1 MSDNNKLSPEKLK
14 QLQQLQQ
21 MMIQKQKGDNTK
33 TPVELPPDDV
43 PRIAKILRKLTA
55 KGIIM
60 AVLQGMQNSVKFIDQ
75 FINFIIKKD
84 DNKTNDVIQSARAP
98 IMFGVF
104 VLVFFVFIGLFWSA
118 TAPLDSAAVAI
129 GTVISNSNKK
139 NINHQ
144 EGGIIKQ
151 IYVKLGDKVEK
162 GDKLI
167 EFDDTRIRSEYEN
180 NLNQYRT
187 YLASENRLLAEINA
201 DNEIT
206 YPLFLLKDKDVP
218 EVAKILETQNNLFK
232 SKNELKL
239 AEQNSLKQRIKQSEK
254 QIEGYKAKKRALQK
268 TLEVTQDRLDANRKL
283 EAKGFAHKATLL
295 ELEAKEANAH
305 SELAMTDTEISRTDQ
320 EITKI
325 EIELINLDSKSSTQA
340 LSELKDT
347 QINLA
352 DRREKF
358 FYYQDALTRV
368 TIESPVD
375 GVINNLNYH
384 TIGSS
389 IQGNQPIMEISPS
402 DDMLIIEAKIPPQNI
417 DSIRIGLLS
426 KIRFS
431 AFKSRTTPLFI
442 GTVVSLSPD
451 IVIDHSQ
458 QMDPKLAGGYYLAR
472 IELDMEEF
480 NRLAEPRNL
489 RLQPGMQA
497 EVQIV
502 TGTRTLLRY
511 LLDPVFDAMFKGF
524 KEK

>member
-1 MSDNNKLSPEKLK
+1 MSDNNKKPVPEKLK
-14 QLQQLQQ
+14 QLQQLQK
-21 MMIQKQKGDNTK
+21 MMIQKQKSGID
-33 TPVELPPDDV
+33 TPQILPPDNT
-43 PRIAKILRKLTA
+43 PRIAKILRKLTP
-55 KGIIM
+55 KGILMSI
-60 AVLQGMQNSVKFIDQ
+60 LQGMQNSVRFIDQ

-84 DNKTNDVIQSARAP
+84 NDKTNDVIKSARSP
-98 IMFGVF
+98 IMFGIF
-104 VLVFFVFIGLFWSA
+104 VLVFFVFIGLFWSI

-129 GTVISNSNKK
+129 GKVISNSNKK

-144 EGGIIKQ
+144 EGGIIKK
-151 IYVKLGDKVEK
+151 IYVKLGDTVKK

-187 YLASENRLLAEINA
+187 FLASESRLLAEINE

-206 YPLFLLKDKDVP
+206 YPLFLLKDKAVP

-239 AEQNSLKQRIKQSEK
+239 AEQDSLKQRIKQAEK
-254 QIEGYKAKKRALQK
+254 QIEGYKAKKLALQK
-268 TLEVTQDRLDANRKL
+268 TLEVTQDRLEANRKL
-283 EAKGFAHKATLL
+283 EEKGFAHKATLL

-305 SELAMTDTEISRTDQ
+305 SELAMTDTEISRTEQ
-320 EITKI
+320 EINKI

-368 TIESPVD
+368 IIESPVD
-375 GVINNLNYH
+375 GIVNNLNYH

-389 IQGNQPIMEISPS
+389 IQGGQSIMEISPI
-402 DDMLIIEAKIPPQNI
+402 DDMLVIEAKIPPQNI
-417 DSIRIGLLS
+417 DSIKVGLVS

-442 GTVVSLSPD
+442 GKVVSLSPD

-489 RLQPGMQA
+489 QLQPGMQA